1 MADMVIAQPLFIGMI
16 IIIVLLLIGIFAA
29 IYKVVMYMADMKANA
44 PEAFVIKE
52 AREKRLPILALHD
65 AGSGKTILKLG
76 KKSRKFD
83 WEFEVGEYGPKVTPE
98 HTPDCEPDMLGGNLP
113 IYHYDIKSI
122 SACSPRSAAAVCNLS
137 KLRSLPEF
145 ELLRFLQEDDLY
157 TLLREDAANLEHDCK
172 IYLQDYAYSNI
183 GQPIPDSV
191 SDFVALVQSA
201 REVFSAEDWDDSDS
215 GYIYVSLEPEKE
227 KPIAKVVE
235 KSRQGFASLLEKF
248 KKREHEESEVT
259 DSTEDIFEEFSYQM
273 EEPAG
278 TYEMAYRIPCKLE
291 PFSFKYA
298 FRCIG
303 IANEA
308 VTVRNLLE
316 LARMKGFEDGK
327 NGDSKLIT
335 VGICALLILIGGA
348 FACVIGWRLVG
359 GA

>member
-1 MADMVIAQPLFIGMI
+1 MADMIIAQPVFVGMI
-16 IIIVLLLIGIFAA
+16 IAIFILLIGIFVA
-29 IYKVVMYMADMKANA
+29 IYKVIMYMADMKANA

-65 AGSGKTILKLG
+65 AGSGKTILKVG
-76 KKSRKFD
+76 KKSRKYD

-113 IYHYDIKSI
+113 VYHYDIKSI
-122 SACSPRSAAAVCNLS
+122 SSCSPRSAAAVCNIS
-137 KLRSLPEF
+137 KLRSMAEF

-157 TLLREDAANLEHDCK
+157 TLLREDATNLEHDCK
-172 IYLQDYAYSNI
+172 VYLQDYAYSNV
-183 GQPIPDSV
+183 GQPIPQSV
-191 SDFVALVQSA
+191 SDFVALIQDA
-201 REVFSAEDWDDSDS
+201 REVFANEDWDDEDS
-215 GYIYVSLEPEKE
+215 GYIYVSMEAVRE
-227 KPIAKVVE
+227 KP
-235 KSRQGFASLLEKF
+235 LEKIVQKSKKSILEGF
-248 KKREHEESEVT
+248 KKLINREEGIDTEEIE
-259 DSTEDIFEEFSYQM
+259 M
-273 EEPAG
+273 EEEAAQPEPV
-278 TYEMAYRIPCKLE
+278 YERAYRIPYKLE

-298 FRCIG
+298 FRNIG
-303 IANEA
+303 VANEA

-316 LARMKGFEDGK
+316 LARMKGFEDAK